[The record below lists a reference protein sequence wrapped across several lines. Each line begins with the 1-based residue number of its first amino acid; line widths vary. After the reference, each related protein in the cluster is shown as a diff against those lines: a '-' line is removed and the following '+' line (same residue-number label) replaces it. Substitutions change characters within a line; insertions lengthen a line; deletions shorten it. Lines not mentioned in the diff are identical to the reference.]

1 MFSKAQPLYQ
11 KHYTPRIIKKH
22 IRNKTIYAN
31 RYNFNDKNSKSLSE
45 VYTSKLLHIITFHG
59 DDGDDGVYAIKETT
73 DTIPID
79 HILAFRT
86 FDEAFRYKT
95 LLEAETEFRPYIQFT
110 TKYELTHVCAVGN
123 YSCRVINLNALIIP
137 PTKVIDI
144 TDWERRD
151 ALIRGKW
158 SVLKEEI
165 EDC

>member
-1 MFSKAQPLYQ
+1 MFSKVQPLYQ
-11 KHYTPRIIKKH
+11 KYYTARSIKKQ

-31 RYNFNDKNSKSLSE
+31 RYNFNDENSKQLSE
-45 VYTSKLLHIITFHG
+45 VHTSKLLHILTFPG
-59 DDGDDGVYAIKETT
+59 DGDEGVYTIKETI
-73 DTIPID
+73 DHIPID

-86 FDEAFRYKT
+86 FDDAFRYKI
-95 LLEAETEFRPYIQFT
+95 LLEAETEFKPYIQFT

-144 TDWERRD
+144 TDWERRN